1 MQELEE
7 FRKVEVGQLKTIIND
22 VAKETVKELKATS
35 PRRKGPQGGQY
46 KKNWAY
52 KKLREDSVRSQVVIY
67 EKKPEYRLTHLL
79 EKGHAKRG
87 GGRVDARPHIKK
99 AEEKAIKSIEGRLKL
114 L

>member
-1 MQELEE
+1 
-7 FRKVEVGQLKTIIND
+7 
-22 VAKETVKELKATS
+22 
-35 PRRKGPQGGQY
+35 
-46 KKNWAY
+46 
-52 KKLREDSVRSQVVIY
+52 VVIY

>member
-22 VAKETVKELKATS
+22 VAKETVRELKKTS
-35 PRRKGPQGGQY
+35 PEKDGDY
-46 KKNWAY
+46 KKNWTY
-52 KKLREDSVRSQVVIY
+52 KKLRGDSVRNQVVIY

-87 GGRVDARPHIKK
+87 GGRVSAKPHIKE
-99 AEEKAIKSIEGRLKL
+99 AEKKAIESIEGRLRL

>member
-35 PRRKGPQGGQY
+35 PCRPQGGEY
-46 KKNWAY
+46 KKKWAY

-67 EKKPEYRLTHLL
+67 VKKPEYRLTHLL